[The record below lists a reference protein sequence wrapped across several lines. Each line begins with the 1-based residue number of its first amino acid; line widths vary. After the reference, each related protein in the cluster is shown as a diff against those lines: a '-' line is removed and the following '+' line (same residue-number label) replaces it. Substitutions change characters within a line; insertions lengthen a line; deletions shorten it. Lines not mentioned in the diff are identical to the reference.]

1 MAKISTGGSQ
11 QFAWAEREDA
21 PLREVYV
28 PHAEYRSPSAFVVH
42 EGGGEYSLIVGSH
55 NTFHYY
61 QAQVVAYGRNNT
73 RCKFFKRPTPE
84 WVTLPPPGVSGWCTR
99 FYVSCTNVSGAAV
112 DSKFVFSF
120 SGVAI
125 NDTPRLAGPA
135 AFFETAA
142 DGTAIAR
149 NYERT
154 SDGSYTTGRGW
165 MSFNSSSGNPLP
177 TIRRRSAGNYLVS
190 IPGLGT
196 PNPGLA
202 QVTALGSGT
211 THCVTGSP
219 YSLADSPTTL
229 RVAVYGWAGSTRAD
243 TDFVLNYDQYV
254 TRIANDYQGA
264 RAHADKPF
272 SVPYAPRRSY
282 NSGAIADDPGTN
294 TASGR
299 GTGLYNMHHSK
310 IRSTPNSAWVGA
322 AYSAT
327 GGNYCKIES
336 WVPSSSGGTIVH
348 IRCYDA
354 QGNPVNSEYFETFQG
369 PGIGPS

>member
-1 MAKISTGGSQ
+1 MSTGGRQ
-11 QFAWAEREDA
+11 EFAWAEREDA
-21 PLREVYV
+21 PLHEVYF
-28 PHAEYRSPSAFVVH
+28 PHGDYTPGGRAAVWR
-42 EGGGEYSLIVGSH
+42 EGVGEYTVGVLGH
-55 NTFHYY
+55 DPWRAY
-61 QAQVVAYGRNNT
+61 QAQVVAYGRDNT
-73 RCKFFKRPTPE
+73 RCKFYQRPTPAIGE
-84 WVTLPPPGVSGWCTR
+84 NNKWYSR
-99 FYVSCTNVSGAAV
+99 MFVSCTNVSGAAV